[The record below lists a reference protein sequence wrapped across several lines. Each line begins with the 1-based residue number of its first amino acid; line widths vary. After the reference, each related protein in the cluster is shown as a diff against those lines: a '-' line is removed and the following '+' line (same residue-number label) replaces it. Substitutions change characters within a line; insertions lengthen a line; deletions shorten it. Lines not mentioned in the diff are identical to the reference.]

1 MMKVWLNVCVWT
13 RYELIEKDKILDH
26 FMKTNKNWPG
36 KVDNKRE
43 RVIWLA
49 FCWCVWEKQNK
60 MIFNGVVANV
70 ACLDFNI

>member
-13 RYELIEKDKILDH
+13 GYELIEKDKILDH

-49 FCWCVWEKQNK
+49 FVGGYGTNK
-60 MIFNGVVANV
+60 TK
-70 ACLDFNI
+70 